1 MTTRIAL
8 KAGVTRQD
16 GACPTER
23 LLDKGSEWMASRAA
37 VRCAGRGKF
46 SGGSWRRMVNML
58 FALLVA
64 AACPK
69 PALAAE
75 PIAPALLLAERYRGD
90 IDVSRYWV
98 SEKLDGV
105 RASWD
110 GRVLRFRSGNPVPA
124 PPWFL
129 DALPKQPLDG
139 ELWLGRGTF
148 DQLSALV
155 RSQSPDDAKWR
166 RVRYMIFELP
176 NASGGFSDRV
186 EQIKALAAAANLP
199 WLQAVPQFRLP
210 DASALQKKLRDTVR
224 SGGEGL
230 MLHRDDA
237 AYETGRS
244 SALLKVTPWLDA
256 EARVVAHLPGKGKYA
271 GMTGALRME
280 LADGRRFSLGSGLTD
295 VLRRNPP
302 PVGTSVTYRYRE
314 LTQNG
319 MPRFPRYLRVRD
331 PL

>member
-1 MTTRIAL
+1 MTTIIAIIPGVAGRDTAGL
-8 KAGVTRQD
+8 AGFLPDKA
-16 GACPTER
+16 
-23 LLDKGSEWMASRAA
+23 SEWMASCGA
-37 VRCAGRGKF
+37 VRCAGRRTF
-46 SGGSWRRMVNML
+46 SDASWRRMVNML

-64 AACPK
+64 AACAM
-69 PALAAE
+69 PALAAA
-75 PIAPALLLAERYRGD
+75 PIAPTLLLAERYRGD

-124 PPWFL
+124 PTWFL
-129 DALPKQPLDG
+129 GALPQQPLDG

-186 EQIKALAAAANLP
+186 EQIKALIAAANLP

-210 DASALQKKLRDTVR
+210 DASALQKKLRDVVR

-230 MLHRDDA
+230 MLHREDA
-237 AYETGRS
+237 IYETGRS

-271 GMTGALRME
+271 GLTGALRME
-280 LADGRRFSLGSGLTD
+280 LPDGRRFSLGSGLTD
-295 VLRRNPP
+295 ALRRNPP